1 MCSLSQLL
9 RARALSIIWKV
20 EVAWPMGSHFVEWW
34 GSLLR
39 RWVRR
44 TSPHFV
50 ACHFTLRQTIRLTL
64 STPNLDT
71 IINWDVV
78 NYIYFWYPFF
88 NWFKILSVF
97 VYICPPHCE
106 RNSAHIVRTFPS
118 SFRCVFDIV
127 AHNVAGKSKILQY
140 VGVRSFSQFLIIFI
154 VHSIQFFIVSSK
166 ISKFLKL
173 DQNWRF

>member
-64 STPNLDT
+64 STPNLDA
-71 IINWDVV
+71 IISLVV
-78 NYIYFWYPFF
+78 LYLLLRLDQ
-88 NWFKILSVF
+88 K
-97 VYICPPHCE
+97 
-106 RNSAHIVRTFPS
+106 
-118 SFRCVFDIV
+118 VFDQWGLW
-127 AHNVAGKSKILQY
+127 N
-140 VGVRSFSQFLIIFI
+140 R
-154 VHSIQFFIVSSK
+154 FFIHVG
-166 ISKFLKL
+166 KL
-173 DQNWRF
+173 HVLPCLSWPYKEKVLTHTFEHKLALLVVLQGEYLEGRWRGELVYSF

>member
-1 MCSLSQLL
+1 MCQVLAQSLRTLCRQAAGIQV
-9 RARALSIIWKV
+9 RT
-20 EVAWPMGSHFVEWW
+20 VAATCTAKSPSFCPTWYSFLERFQNYQY
-34 GSLLR
+34 SLPLP
-39 RWVRR
+39 VIN
-44 TSPHFV
+44 
-50 ACHFTLRQTIRLTL
+50 TI
-64 STPNLDT
+64 
-71 IINWDVV
+71 
-78 NYIYFWYPFF
+78 
-88 NWFKILSVF
+88 SVF

-127 AHNVAGKSKILQY
+127 AHNVVGKSKILQY

-173 DQNWRF
+173 DQN

>member
-1 MCSLSQLL
+1 MYFSSLQYILH
-9 RARALSIIWKV
+9 
-20 EVAWPMGSHFVEWW
+20 MD
-34 GSLLR
+34 
-39 RWVRR
+39 
-44 TSPHFV
+44 
-50 ACHFTLRQTIRLTL
+50 FTLYEKDPTPIRENIWLKHLLLTK
-64 STPNLDT
+64 NLHLPCILRPPPYLELNLKAGWT
-71 IINWDVV
+71 
-78 NYIYFWYPFF
+78 
-88 NWFKILSVF
+88 LSVF

-173 DQNWRF
+173 DQN

>member
-1 MCSLSQLL
+1 MLRFWHLYKADFFRTNCFQIYVFPLVFTSQHLMN
-9 RARALSIIWKV
+9 V
-20 EVAWPMGSHFVEWW
+20 EKHFHNKIMPLKLFNLQKPKLYLIRVE
-34 GSLLR
+34 
-39 RWVRR
+39 
-44 TSPHFV
+44 
-50 ACHFTLRQTIRLTL
+50 
-64 STPNLDT
+64 
-71 IINWDVV
+71 
-78 NYIYFWYPFF
+78 
-88 NWFKILSVF
+88 ILSVF

-173 DQNWRF
+173 DQN

>member
-1 MCSLSQLL
+1 MPEFFAHFRSS
-9 RARALSIIWKV
+9 V
-20 EVAWPMGSHFVEWW
+20 EHCDIDMRNAGLDSEA
-34 GSLLR
+34 SK
-39 RWVRR
+39 
-44 TSPHFV
+44 
-50 ACHFTLRQTIRLTL
+50 L
-64 STPNLDT
+64 STANVISRYQCFET
-71 IINWDVV
+71 I
-78 NYIYFWYPFF
+78 
-88 NWFKILSVF
+88 SVF

-127 AHNVAGKSKILQY
+127 AHNVVGKSKILQY

-173 DQNWRF
+173 DQN

>member
-1 MCSLSQLL
+1 MWIDCEKNSDVIWYCESQCE
-9 RARALSIIWKV
+9 RNS
-20 EVAWPMGSHFVEWW
+20 SHIVTHI
-34 GSLLR
+34 
-39 RWVRR
+39 VRR
-44 TSPHFV
+44 LWGNCEWRWIP
-50 ACHFTLRQTIRLTL
+50 LI
-64 STPNLDT
+64 
-71 IINWDVV
+71 
-78 NYIYFWYPFF
+78 
-88 NWFKILSVF
+88 SVF

>member
-1 MCSLSQLL
+1 MWVSMWH
-9 RARALSIIWKV
+9 SI
-20 EVAWPMGSHFVEWW
+20 
-34 GSLLR
+34 
-39 RWVRR
+39 
-44 TSPHFV
+44 
-50 ACHFTLRQTIRLTL
+50 
-64 STPNLDT
+64 
-71 IINWDVV
+71 
-78 NYIYFWYPFF
+78 
-88 NWFKILSVF
+88 SVF

-140 VGVRSFSQFLIIFI
+140 VGVWSFSQFLIIFV

-173 DQNWRF
+173 DQNYVFRQCFYWNYFFEGRNVKRLWEVFRVHLDLCLTICSQCERNSAHIVAHNVAGMWRLCELK

>member
-1 MCSLSQLL
+1 MLD
-9 RARALSIIWKV
+9 A
-20 EVAWPMGSHFVEWW
+20 
-34 GSLLR
+34 
-39 RWVRR
+39 
-44 TSPHFV
+44 
-50 ACHFTLRQTIRLTL
+50 TL
-64 STPNLDT
+64 SFAKICRSRITRSRREGT
-71 IINWDVV
+71 K
-78 NYIYFWYPFF
+78 YIM
-88 NWFKILSVF
+88 FKLCLVHPTQDGPLLPRFIQGQEPRLRFLLSVF

-173 DQNWRF
+173 DQN